1 MKNVLKRFIKE
12 DIIAGFSV
20 SALGS
25 IDVEKIENQKAY
37 SEVDIGFSGDRI
49 VKELKFKKLINDKT
63 ALQFVVECKYFL
75 AALAKKLMHKSPVTF
90 NFVHLLNFLDPR
102 LQVSSPC
109 QCTEKL
115 KKVLA
120 FLVQLQKVNERDC
133 DDIISEFSGYLDT
146 IPVVGSDKFCNFNPV
161 CTRVD
166 IFYSEQ
172 LKSFP
177 KLFSLIKMLLVLSH
191 GQASVE
197 RGFSVNKEVE
207 VENLMKQSVVAQR
220 VVCEAV
226 KSAGGVSE
234 IKLVNELMTSCS
246 LAASADVFG
255 FLSET
260 WIRTSVG
267 SELRSAL

>member
-1 MKNVLKRFIKE
+1 M
-12 DIIAGFSV
+12 
-20 SALGS
+20 
-25 IDVEKIENQKAY
+25 
-37 SEVDIGFSGDRI
+37 
-49 VKELKFKKLINDKT
+49 
-63 ALQFVVECKYFL
+63 
-75 AALAKKLMHKSPVTF
+75 
-90 NFVHLLNFLDPR
+90 
-102 LQVSSPC
+102 
-109 QCTEKL
+109 L

-246 LAASADVFG
+246 LARQRYTAHLEKAKE
-255 FLSET
+255 LKKSEEQKQKRKAVLDE
-260 WIRTSVG
+260 ID
-267 SELRSAL
+267 EIKAK